1 MANESD
7 LSAARAAAD
16 SQAQAAAAAAK
27 SSGDETV
34 ARHLLF
40 IDRLLA
46 DKAELSRQ
54 CEGLAAQLRG
64 LEERHAAAGAKREEV
79 FGREMKRQK
88 EMWAAGEKARRE
100 QVIQGSWEGGGGG
113 WGLSP
118 SILFN
123 CATGGKRASHLPP
136 PAVCGC
142 AVSG

>member
-1 MANESD
+1 VANESD

-27 SSGDETV
+27 SSSDETV

-79 FGREMKRQK
+79 FGREMKRQIGVADSLDF
-88 EMWAAGEKARRE
+88 MFDM
-100 QVIQGSWEGGGGG
+100 
-113 WGLSP
+113 LP
-118 SILFN
+118 SSGCHRYRPTRLRWRFRPFK
-123 CATGGKRASHLPP
+123 GPRALAFCH
-136 PAVCGC
+136 
-142 AVSG
+142 

>member
-113 WGLSP
+113 LGLIP
-118 SILFN
+118 IHF
-123 CATGGKRASHLPP
+123 
-136 PAVCGC
+136 V
-142 AVSG
+142 